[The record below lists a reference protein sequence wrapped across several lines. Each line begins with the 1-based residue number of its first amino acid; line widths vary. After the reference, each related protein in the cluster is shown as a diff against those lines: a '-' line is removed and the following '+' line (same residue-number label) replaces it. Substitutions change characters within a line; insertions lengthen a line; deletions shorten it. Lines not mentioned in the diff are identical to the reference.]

1 MPRRSGTGP
10 RTGHET
16 CATPRSGTG
25 GKLLSGGRGCAC
37 GPGEGRGAWTAGH
50 LRPDLRARLR
60 SGLLA
65 CSRCA
70 VPVIVQMQ
78 TVRVQQSG
86 KAPRPPMLN
95 PERSCRLRGLHR
107 FSQLMTGMRKC
118 SSMCQPA
125 GPMQLPLHRSLPVG
139 QARVQDPD
147 GGSGDDL
154 WRSSPKFAAIVHRV
168 SCGLER
174 GGPPFG
180 CLWRRRI
187 CKIVAAS
194 GRG

>member
-1 MPRRSGTGP
+1 MKHVQRRAVARAANCCPAVAAVPAARVRGVGLGRPDISG
-10 RTGHET
+10 RT
-16 CATPRSGTG
+16 CAQGSGQASWPAAG
-25 GKLLSGGRGCAC
+25 APCPSRCRQSG
-37 GPGEGRGAWTAGH
+37 
-50 LRPDLRARLR
+50 
-60 SGLLA
+60 
-65 CSRCA
+65 CSRA
-70 VPVIVQMQ
+70 AKPAWHGHGGGGI
-78 TVRVQQSG
+78 
-86 KAPRPPMLN
+86 APRLPMLN